1 MYNQLEPCV
10 VCTGIDIFYAYK
22 CLYCSIHGHGYDIK
36 HELMNYALSFYLF
49 KGYGN
54 IVINLSEL
62 TKKYDKAL
70 CMIWKII
77 HVILQVITS
86 D

>member
-1 MYNQLEPCV
+1 MY
-10 VCTGIDIFYAYK
+10 IFYAYK

-62 TKKYDKAL
+62 TKK
-70 CMIWKII
+70 IR
-77 HVILQVITS
+77 
-86 D
+86 